1 MSRVDVPHHAPA
13 PASPVLPLDG
23 LWLAEPGADPSK
35 LAFARLRALLRLERG
50 DVGVIL
56 VYAIAIGA
64 MTLATPIA
72 VQALV
77 NTVALGALVQ
87 PLVVLTL
94 LLLAGLTAAAAL
106 EILAANVAELLQQR
120 LFVRAVADL
129 SRRLPRVDLAAY
141 DRAYGPELV
150 NRFFGVFTAQK
161 AGATLLTDGI
171 ATALQAAV
179 GMTLLAFYHP
189 LLLALD
195 LVLIAVLA
203 GVIFAPLRDAVRTS
217 LEESHAK
224 YETAAWLEE
233 IARAPAVFK
242 SKSGAIT
249 AAERA
254 EHLAHHYLDARR
266 AHWRRVVG
274 QLAGGLGLQ
283 VLAQVALLG
292 VGGLLVIERQLTLG
306 QLVAAELVVA
316 AVSKSFAKLGKH
328 LEAFYDLA
336 AATQKLGVLVDLPLE
351 PAGESVPRVD
361 GPARVRLRGVR
372 YDGSDARP
380 GLAELDRTIS
390 PGEHL
395 LIDARGGADPSAFLE
410 LCAGLRRPHRGAVE
424 IDDVDLRLCD
434 LPSLREQVMIVRS
447 SSIIDGTIFDNLALG
462 SSEAPLDAM
471 LSALD
476 VVGLADVVASLPAG
490 MRTHLLPN
498 GAPLTRA
505 QSRRLALA
513 RALLA
518 RPRLLLLD
526 GALDGLDLDPA
537 TRARLLDHLFGAGAP
552 WTLLVISEDP
562 VVRARC
568 DRALLLES

>member
-1 MSRVDVPHHAPA
+1 MSRVDVPHAPA
-13 PASPVLPLDG
+13 PTSPVLPLDG
-23 LWLAEPGADPSK
+23 LWLAEPGADPSRVA
-35 LAFARLRALLRLERG
+35 LARLRALLRLERG

-56 VYAIAIGA
+56 VYAIATGGL
-64 MTLATPIA
+64 TLATPIA

-87 PLVVLTL
+87 PLVVLSL
-94 LLLAGLTAAAAL
+94 LLLAGLAAAAAL
-106 EILAANVAELLQQR
+106 EALAANVAELLQQR
-120 LFVRAVADL
+120 LFSRAVADL

-150 NRFFGVFTAQK
+150 NRFFGVITAQK
-161 AGATLLTDGI
+161 AGAALLTDGV

-179 GMTLLAFYHP
+179 GMVLLAFYHP
-189 LLLALD
+189 ALLALD
-195 LVLIAVLA
+195 LVLVAALAAVIL
-203 GVIFAPLRDAVRTS
+203 VPLREAVRTS
-217 LEESHAK
+217 LHESHAK
-224 YETAAWLEE
+224 YATAAWLEE
-233 IARAPAVFK
+233 LARAPAVFK
-242 SKSGAIT
+242 SRSGAIL

-254 EHLAHHYLDARR
+254 EDLSRHYLEARR
-266 AHWRRVVG
+266 GHWRRVLG

-283 VLAQVALLG
+283 VLAGVTLLG

-328 LEAFYDLA
+328 LESYYDLIA
-336 AATQKLGVLVDLPLE
+336 SLEKLGRLVDLPLE
-351 PAGESVPRVD
+351 PVGEAAPAAE

-380 GLAELDRTIS
+380 GLAELDTTIAA
-390 PGEHL
+390 GERV

-424 IDDVDLRLCD
+424 IDGVDLRLCD
-434 LPSLREQVMIVRS
+434 LPALREEVTIVRS
-447 SSIIDGTIFDNLALG
+447 GAIVHGTMLDNLALG
-462 SSEAPLDAM
+462 SCEAPLEAM
-471 LSALD
+471 LAALE
-476 VVGLADVVASLPAG
+476 VVGLADTVAGLPDG
-490 MRTHLLPN
+490 LRTQLLPG

-505 QSRRLALA
+505 QARRLALA
-513 RALLA
+513 RALVA
-518 RPRLLLLD
+518 QPRLLLLD
-526 GALDGLDLDPA
+526 GALDGLDLDPPG
-537 TRARLLDHLFGAGAP
+537 RARLLDHLFGAGAP

-568 DRALLLES
+568 DRALLLAA